1 MTNEQDAT
9 NHIKAK
15 VLSPGKRKSGE
26 VDNRN
31 KRGEYIFER
40 NDMQT
45 EMDRYR
51 NKENYMQ
58 SREKT
63 RKLNDMKDDN

>member
-15 VLSPGKRKSGE
+15 VLATGKRKSGE
-26 VDNRN
+26 VDNGN
-31 KRGEYIFER
+31 KRGEYIGER

-45 EMDRYR
+45 ETDRYR
-51 NKENYMQ
+51 SKENYMQ
-58 SREKT
+58 ATEKT
-63 RKLNDMKDDN
+63 